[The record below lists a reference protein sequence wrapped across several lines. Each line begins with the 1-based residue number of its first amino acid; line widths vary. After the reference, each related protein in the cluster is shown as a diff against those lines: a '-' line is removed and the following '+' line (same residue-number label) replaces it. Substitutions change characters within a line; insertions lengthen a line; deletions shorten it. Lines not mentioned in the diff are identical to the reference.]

1 MLGQSFPELQE
12 ALKGEKR
19 TVDVNGLGKQ
29 VRLFSFSYV
38 ITFMWNMGNFQQP

>member
-29 VRLFSFSYV
+29 VSLISSQLRPLYV
-38 ITFMWNMGNFQQP
+38 EYR